1 MSRRLASLLVL
12 ASSFAI
18 AAGCT
23 AGGLIPGDAAIDAPS
38 APDTGPPPP
47 DTGPPVDAGPRLDD
61 VLIYAHSRD
70 TLFTFSPFTNTVTTV
85 GPFMLGGA
93 AITRDDYM
101 LDLAVDSTGVVFTAS
116 GRALFRVNPE
126 TAEVTEI
133 GAFDFTGTEQ
143 LFALTFLTPSE
154 SPDGTEMLIGATNE
168 GVYYEVDRVDATT
181 RMLGSYPDMWSS
193 SGDIVSIDGL
203 GTFATLRRAD
213 FPSDVLARILFAR
226 DGSSIVTVIG
236 PIRDASTDFTQIFG
250 LGYWGRNVYGF
261 DNAGRLLE
269 INRET
274 GAATVVSTDTGTLHF
289 WGAGVTT
296 IVPVLI

>member
-1 MSRRLASLLVL
+1 MPLRHRLLSFLVSAL
-12 ASSFAI
+12 VI
-18 AAGCT
+18 AGCT
-23 AGGLIPGDAAIDAPS
+23 AGGLIPADAAIDAPP
-38 APDTGPPPP
+38 APDAGPPPP

-70 TLFTFSPFTNTVTTV
+70 TLFTFSPYTNTVTTV
-85 GPFMLGGA
+85 GPFMLSGA
-93 AITRDDYM
+93 AITNDDYM
-101 LDLAVDSTGVVFTAS
+101 LDLAVDSSGVVLTAS

-126 TAEVTEI
+126 TAELTEI
-133 GAFDFTGTEQ
+133 GTFDFSGSEQ
-143 LFALTFLTPSE
+143 LFALSFLTPSE

-181 RMLGSYPDMWSS
+181 SMLGAYPDMWSS

-226 DGSSIVTVIG
+226 DGSSVVTVIG

-261 DNAGRLLE
+261 DNSGRLLQ
-269 INRET
+269 IDRET
-274 GAATVVSTDTGTLHF
+274 GAATVVSADTGTLHF

-296 IVPVLI
+296 RAPVLI

>member
-1 MSRRLASLLVL
+1 MSRRIRFLSLLVL
-12 ASSFAI
+12 ASNAL
-18 AAGCT
+18 AGCT
-23 AGGLIPGDAAIDAPS
+23 AGGTIPADAAIDAPP

-70 TLFTFSPFTNTVTTV
+70 TLFTFSPYTNTVSTV
-85 GPFMLGGA
+85 GPFMLGGSP
-93 AITRDDYM
+93 ITPEDYI
-101 LDLAVDSTGVVFTAS
+101 LDLAVDSAGVVLTAS
-116 GRALFRVNPE
+116 GRALFRVNPD
-126 TAEVTEI
+126 TAELTEI
-133 GAFDFTGTEQ
+133 GTFDFTGTEQ
-143 LFALTFLTPSE
+143 LFALSFLTPSE
-154 SPDGTEMLIGATNE
+154 SPDGTEMLVGATNE
-168 GVYYEVDRVDATT
+168 GVYYEVDRTDAST
-181 RMLGSYPDMWSS
+181 RMLGAYPDMWRS

-203 GTFATLRRAD
+203 GTFATLRRDD

-236 PIRDASTDFTQIFG
+236 PIRDATTDFTQIFG

-261 DNAGRLLE
+261 DNAGRLLQ

-274 GAATVVSTDTGTLHF
+274 GAATVVTTDTGTAHF

-296 IVPVLI
+296 IAPVLI